1 MQLLSHI
8 PACLKN
14 KYILTL
20 IGFAVWMLFIDRN
33 DLLTQISRTQ
43 KLSELEK
50 SSRFYTDQNREAAAE
65 LKRRETDPTAYERI
79 AREKFYM
86 KKSNEDLFLFK
97 E

>member
-8 PACLKN
+8 PAFLKN
-14 KYILTL
+14 KYVLTL

-50 SSRFYTDQNREAAAE
+50 SSRYYTDQNREAAAE
-65 LKRRETDPTAYERI
+65 LKRRETDPTAYERL
-79 AREKFYM
+79 AREKFFM

>member
-8 PACLKN
+8 PAFLKN
-14 KYILTL
+14 KYVLTL

-50 SSRFYTDQNREAAAE
+50 SSRFYSDQNREAAAE

>member
-8 PACLKN
+8 PAFLKN
-14 KYILTL
+14 KYVLTL

>member
-8 PACLKN
+8 PAFLKN

>member
-8 PACLKN
+8 PAFLKN
-14 KYILTL
+14 KYVLTL

-50 SSRFYTDQNREAAAE
+50 SNRFYSDQNREAAAE

>member
-8 PACLKN
+8 PAFLKN
-14 KYILTL
+14 KFVLTL

-33 DLLTQISRTQ
+33 DLLTQISRTK

-50 SSRFYTDQNREAAAE
+50 SSRYYTDQNREAAAE
-65 LKRRETDPTAYERI
+65 LKRRETDPTAYERL
-79 AREKFYM
+79 AREKFFM